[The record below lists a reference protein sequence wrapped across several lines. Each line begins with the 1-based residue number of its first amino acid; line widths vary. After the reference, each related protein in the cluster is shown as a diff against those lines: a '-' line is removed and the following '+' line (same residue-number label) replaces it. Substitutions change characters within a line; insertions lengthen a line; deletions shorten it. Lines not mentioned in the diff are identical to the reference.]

1 MTDFEVFYI
10 MLMIFNIIVMV
21 LIAFIQSKK

>member
-10 MLMIFNIIVMV
+10 MLMIFNIIVMI